1 SGRTSRIASGT
12 LIRTSCCSR
21 AGWNRAKAREHGC
34 QTSANSLLGDDP
46 GGSRPMLSQ
55 LSIRDIVLIER
66 LDLEFA
72 PGLTVLT
79 GETGAGKSI
88 LLDALGLALG
98 ARADSGLLRHG
109 AEQAS
114 VTAAFALPAGHP
126 SQELLKEQ
134 ELEAEEGTLVLRRV
148 LGADGRSRAFV
159 NDQPASVGLLRSLGD
174 LLVEVQGQFEQRGL
188 LDGAS
193 HRGLLDAYAGL
204 QLALD
209 DLRSRYEAWRAAAE

>member
-1 SGRTSRIASGT
+1 
-12 LIRTSCCSR
+12 
-21 AGWNRAKAREHGC
+21 
-34 QTSANSLLGDDP
+34 
-46 GGSRPMLSQ
+46 
-55 LSIRDIVLIER
+55 
-66 LDLEFA
+66 
-72 PGLTVLT
+72 
-79 GETGAGKSI
+79 AGKSI

-209 DLRSRYEAWRAAAE
+209 DLRSRYEAWRAAAEAESAARDELAAAQRDEAYLRHALEELDALSPGADEEARLAEERTFLMNTEKLAEALQSAASQLSGDGGGASSAIAGAQRAL